1 MPIGDYNPVPKPA
14 AKKKE
19 RTVQSRRGDIG
30 KSADKLLKER
40 SGGVCERCEKA
51 LATERAHLTGR
62 PHIDHKTTVYDLA
75 HLCSA
80 CHDWLDETPDGIQT
94 KRMIAN
100 IYGSAL
106 AHEKEEH
113 L

>member
-1 MPIGDYNPVPKPA
+1 MPIGDFNPAPKPS

-19 RTVQSRRGDIG
+19 KTVQSRRGDIG

-62 PHIDHKTTVYDLA
+62 PHIDHKTAVTDLI
-75 HLCSA
+75 HLCTP
-80 CHDWLDETPDGIQT
+80 CHDWLDENPEGIRT
-94 KRMIAN
+94 RRFMAKAIN
-100 IYGSAL
+100 SAL
-106 AHEKEEH
+106 NIQE
-113 L
+113 